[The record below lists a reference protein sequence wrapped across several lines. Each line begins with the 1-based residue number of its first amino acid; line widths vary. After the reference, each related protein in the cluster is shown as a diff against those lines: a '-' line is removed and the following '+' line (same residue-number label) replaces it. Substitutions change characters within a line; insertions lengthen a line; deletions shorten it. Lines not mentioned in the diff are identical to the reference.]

1 VSRKVLVIGVAAVV
15 AVLAIA
21 GVVLFW
27 PPPSHVIS
35 LPATLG
41 SYTRAHENKTAE
53 ALKQRIVTAARGDVK
68 NVVATVYKSTSD
80 AGTSATPQIVL
91 FIGGNLTGSASAGG
105 LISAYTAQLRGA
117 FSTSPGKL
125 GGKAACA
132 PGSHGAPAE
141 CAWADNDTFGV
152 LVSAT
157 LSPTALADEMRLMR
171 SQVEHVAK

>member
-1 VSRKVLVIGVAAVV
+1 
-15 AVLAIA
+15 VLAVA

-41 SYTRAHENKTAE
+41 SYARAHENTTAE

-68 NVVATVYKSTSD
+68 NVVAAVYRNTSGP
-80 AGTSATPQIVL
+80 GTTTTPQIVL
-91 FIGGNLTGSASAGG
+91 FIGGNLTGNASAGG
-105 LISAYTAQLRGA
+105 LISAYMTQLRGA
-117 FSTSPGKL
+117 FSTSPGKF

-132 PGSHGAPAE
+132 PGSNGRPAE

-157 LSPTALADEMRLMR
+157 LSSTALADEMRLMR
-171 SQVEHVAK
+171 AQVEHVAK